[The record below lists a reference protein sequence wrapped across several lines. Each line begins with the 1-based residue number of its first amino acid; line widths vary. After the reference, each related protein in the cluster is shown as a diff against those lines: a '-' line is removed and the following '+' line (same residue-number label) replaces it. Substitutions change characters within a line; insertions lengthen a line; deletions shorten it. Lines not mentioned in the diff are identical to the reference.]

1 MRLAEYFDIRLHHA
15 VSFEDLVSNYCR
27 AYAESV
33 EKNPSEDRIVQDLCL
48 SMFSDYVAAHD
59 WPYPQISKD
68 VLDTI
73 FSKFERQYLTSSSI
87 YGVRNDDSNTVVIS
101 TIHSSKGLE
110 YDIVFVVSMD
120 HEVFPKTK
128 KINEE
133 YDRYISGI
141 ADLEKSVKALTRLRY
156 KVDEDTFQSII
167 DECDPESIEGC
178 DPEDIEYFKEELIR
192 SRSDIVEL
200 NANGVEAYQQNYDDY
215 ISPMI
220 EMRRKGI
227 RALQLEKRTIDER
240 YYLCEDR
247 YLSQDGYETSIRS
260 ELDSIDSERSEM
272 ESRISQAKKGLE
284 SFLESIWNIELMH
297 GRCIIAS
304 QYFADIDHLNHME
317 LLKADLEKEREEKIQ
332 EELRSFYVSIS
343 RARDLLYLCTT
354 YGFTRSEFIG
364 FIRDEDK
371 EDYPLTT
378 KSEDD
383 MRELVETYKASI
395 AAESSRRNPDL
406 AKIDEATSQMMGGLT
421 DSLRTK
427 CDTYILNYLRDN
439 PEFKRLTGYSKD
451 FLTTA
456 LRLDYLGKMM
466 GTDFNNEVLLNLQRS
481 GEELLKAHITK
492 DAIRITADE
501 DFCKALNSDLYYLIQ
516 ASSRVGQTPDVDY
529 LKRVFVL
536 PDRYNNYRKN
546 FKDMTVGLYAVFSG
560 QWPNL
565 LNKYRT
571 NWDFNEL
578 SIAPEEFVVTALDL
592 CNIRNKTT
600 HYTMD
605 ETWKNDQTPYAYDCL
620 KKLIIAVSLS

>member
-1 MRLAEYFDIRLHHA
+1 MGFK
-15 VSFEDLVSNYCR
+15 SDL
-27 AYAESV
+27 
-33 EKNPSEDRIVQDLCL
+33 
-48 SMFSDYVAAHD
+48 
-59 WPYPQISKD
+59 
-68 VLDTI
+68 
-73 FSKFERQYLTSSSI
+73 
-87 YGVRNDDSNTVVIS
+87 
-101 TIHSSKGLE
+101 
-110 YDIVFVVSMD
+110 
-120 HEVFPKTK
+120 
-128 KINEE
+128 
-133 YDRYISGI
+133 
-141 ADLEKSVKALTRLRY
+141 
-156 KVDEDTFQSII
+156 I
-167 DECDPESIEGC
+167 D
-178 DPEDIEYFKEELIR
+178 
-192 SRSDIVEL
+192 L
-200 NANGVEAYQQNYDDY
+200 NANGVESYLQNYDDC
-215 ISPMI
+215 ISPMVDA
-220 EMRRKGI
+220 RRKKF
-227 RALQLEKRTIDER
+227 RALNQEKRAIEER
-240 YYLCEDR
+240 YYICEDC
-247 YLSQDGYETSIRS
+247 YLAQEGEAAQIKK
-260 ELDSIDSERSEM
+260 ELDSINLERAEMDAKIARSKEDLDSFM
-272 ESRISQAKKGLE
+272 ESISH
-284 SFLESIWNIELMH
+284 IEMMH
-297 GRCIIAS
+297 GLCSIAS

-317 LLKADLEKEREEKIQ
+317 QLKADLEKQREEKIQ

-383 MRELVETYKASI
+383 MRGLVETYKSSI

-406 AKIDEATSQMMGGLT
+406 AKIDEATSQMIGGLT
-421 DSLRTK
+421 DSLRSK

-439 PEFKRLTGYSKD
+439 PEFKKLTGYSKD

-481 GEELLKAHITK
+481 GEELLRSHITK

-501 DFCKALNSDLYYLIQ
+501 GFCKALNSDLYYLIQ

-529 LKRVFVL
+529 LKRAFVL

-605 ETWKNDQTPYAYDCL
+605 ETWKNDQIPYAYDCL